1 MAAPNIN
8 NIMVA
13 LEGMISD
20 EIYSRGLHT
29 SPWIDLPKQ
38 ENWPEGMGHTLRV
51 LTLGRSL
58 PRNPLSWQNV
68 EFSDGEAGGACIPP
82 VQRLEITNSLKEYN
96 LQQTALE
103 SPDLCVTDLMNS
115 FKAEQQ
121 LSHLMEVL
129 AENTRQ
135 VWINRNRSEYI
146 RLASHKLVATTSGL
160 LEPVNGDF
168 AATAPTSKLT
178 GGMLKQAYA
187 RLVRLGA
194 GKKSYGS
201 VDGRPSFLGIVGMET
216 SELIATETSYR
227 QDLRES
233 NRVPELL
240 APLGIERMFKGFW
253 LADDVHP
260 PRYNLVDDEWVEV
273 PPYIWSGSGAS
284 AELIENPAY
293 ETAEAEDTVIFHAD
307 VFRSVIMP
315 PAKSM
320 GQAKFDPQTYRGDW
334 KWLNI
339 QHRTENPDGNYGF
352 FRGVFAN
359 GSKPVFPQYGVV
371 IRHLRC
377 NVPLEASACG

>member
-1 MAAPNIN
+1 
-8 NIMVA
+8 
-13 LEGMISD
+13 
-20 EIYSRGLHT
+20 
-29 SPWIDLPKQ
+29 
-38 ENWPEGMGHTLRV
+38 V

-58 PRNPLSWQNV
+58 PRNPLTWQNV

-103 SPDLCVTDLMNS
+103 SPDLCVLDLMNS

-135 VWINRNRSEYI
+135 VWINRNRSEYV
-146 RLASHKLVATTSGL
+146 RLASHKLVATSSGL
-160 LEPVNGDF
+160 LEPVDGDF
-168 AATAPTSKLT
+168 ATTIPTSKLT
-178 GGMLKQAYA
+178 GGMLKQVYA

-194 GKKSYGS
+194 GKKSYGT

-216 SELIATETSYR
+216 SELIATETNYR
-227 QDLRES
+227 QDLRDS

-260 PRYNLVDDEWVEV
+260 PRYNLVDGEWVEV

-293 ETAEAEDTVIFHAD
+293 ETAEAEDTIIFHAD

-320 GQAKFDPQTYRGDW
+320 GQAKFDPQTYRGEWSW
-334 KWLNI
+334 KNI
-339 QHRTENPDGNYGF
+339 EHRTENPDSNYGF

-377 NVPLEASACG
+377 NVPLEASACD